1 MRYYIITGE
10 ASGELHGSLLMKGL
24 LRGDADAQIRFWGG
38 DKMAAVGGEKARDY
52 RETAVMG
59 LVEVLS
65 KAGSVRRNLA
75 FCKAD
80 ILSWKPDVVILIDYP
95 GFNLKIARFAHE
107 HSIKVFYYIAP
118 KVWASREKR
127 VEKLRSYVDRLFVI
141 FPFEVE
147 YFRSKGIEPV
157 YEGNPLL
164 DCVDATLA
172 AAPPRAEFF
181 AACGLEDRPTVA
193 LLAGSRMQEI
203 KFLAPRMIA
212 FAKLL
217 ASRQDAPQLA
227 LAAAPGIDRE
237 VYERYFG
244 GSGIKVVY
252 DRTYPLLKYS
262 DFAVV
267 ASGTASLETAL
278 IGTPQVVCYGMN
290 PITCLI
296 ARMIMKVKYISLAN
310 LILDK
315 WIFNELLQERCTAE
329 NIAAEMDRLMAGGAD
344 RSAMLA
350 DYSRLREA
358 LGSGGA
364 ADRFAA
370 RMIEL
375 CGD

>member
-24 LRGDADAQIRFWGG
+24 FRCDGNAQIRFWGG

-52 RETAVMG
+52 RDTAVMG
-59 LVEVLS
+59 LLEVLA
-65 KAGSVRRNLA
+65 KAGSVRRNLT

-80 ILSWKPDVVILIDYP
+80 ILAWKPDVVILIDYP

-127 VEKLRSYVDRLFVI
+127 VEKLRRYVDRLFVI

-147 YFRSKGIEPV
+147 YFRRKGIEPV

-164 DCVDATLA
+164 DCVDSTLA

-203 KFLAPRMIA
+203 KFLAPRMVA

-217 ASRQDAPQLA
+217 ISRGNAPQLV
-227 LAAAPGIDRE
+227 LAAAPGIDKE
-237 VYERYFG
+237 VYESHFG
-244 GSGIKVVY
+244 GSGIRVVY
-252 DRTYPLLKYS
+252 NQTYPLLKYS

-278 IGTPQVVCYGMN
+278 IGTPLVVCYGMN
-290 PITCLI
+290 PITYRV
-296 ARMIMKVKYISLAN
+296 AKMIMKVKYISLAN

-315 WIFNELLQERCTAE
+315 WIFNELLQDGCTAE
-329 NIAAEMDRLMAGGAD
+329 KIASEMDRLITEGPD

-350 DYSRLREA
+350 DYARLREA

-364 ADRFAA
+364 ADRFAS
-370 RMIEL
+370 RMIQA
-375 CGD
+375 D

>member
-107 HSIKVFYYIAP
+107 HSINVFYYIAP

>member
-24 LRGDADAQIRFWGG
+24 LRHDGSAQIRFWGG
-38 DKMAAVGGEKARDY
+38 DKMEAVGGEKARDY
-52 RETAVMG
+52 RDTAVMG

-80 ILSWKPDVVILIDYP
+80 ILSWKPDAVILIDYP

-118 KVWASREKR
+118 KVWASRERR
-127 VEKLRSYVDRLFVI
+127 VEKLRRYVDRLFVI
-141 FPFEVE
+141 FPFEVD

-164 DCVDATLA
+164 DCVDSALA
-172 AAPPRAEFF
+172 AAPSRTEFF

-193 LLAGSRMQEI
+193 LLAGSRLQEI
-203 KFLAPRMIA
+203 SFLAPRMTA
-212 FAKLL
+212 FARLL
-217 ASRQDAPQLA
+217 SSRGNAPQLV
-227 LAAAPGIDRE
+227 LAAAPGISRE
-237 VYERYFG
+237 VYEHYFG
-244 GSGIKVVY
+244 GSGIRVVY
-252 DRTYPLLKYS
+252 NQTYTLLKYS
-262 DFAVV
+262 GFAVV

-290 PITCLI
+290 PVTYRI
-296 ARMIMKVKYISLAN
+296 AKMIMKVKYISLAN

-315 WIFNELLQERCTAE
+315 WIFKELLQNDCTAE
-329 NIAAEMDRLMAGGAD
+329 NIASQMDCLLEQGPQ

-350 DYSRLREA
+350 DYARLRDA

-370 RMIEL
+370 RMLQEL
-375 CGD
+375 L